1 MLLQPSSIFLCTQW
15 VLCLC
20 WWLNGIKDWSEVLWL
35 FSVGCHRNSQK
46 AYCRTQPLLIISP
59 GSLEYMRY
67 GKDNLVEITLGSL
80 SLTRNHYA
88 FWGRVSF
95 ILVCFVP
102 LTRLD
107 ISLGEVLILFL
118 FYYHI
123 FSHRMEE

>member
-20 WWLNGIKDWSEVLWL
+20 WWLNGIKDWNEVLWL
-35 FSVGCHRNSQK
+35 FSLGCHRNCQK
-46 AYCRTQPLLIISP
+46 AYCRSQPLLIIST
-59 GSLEYMRY
+59 GSLEYLRY
-67 GKDNLVEITLGSL
+67 GKDKLVELTLGSL
-80 SLTRNHYA
+80 SLTHNHHA

-95 ILVCFVP
+95 ILVCFVT

-107 ISLGEVLILFL
+107 ISLDVTILFL

-123 FSHRMEE
+123 FSHKTGE